1 MTVTSEIFRNLA
13 KALALT
19 VILLVPSSG
28 YAQEMGKKEPVRR
41 VYTNSF
47 KDNWEFSFGVE
58 YLSFYSQY
66 EKNLDLS
73 KSPFKSYRAN
83 FGAAATIGK
92 WFTPEIGLRTK
103 ASGYWG
109 KAVVSDNAE
118 TNAIRFY
125 SIQEQAMVNLSNLI
139 LGYDP
144 DRLYNCIPYVGAGF
158 VRNCTYNDNSFGLGF
173 GIHNSFRINDQI
185 KAHADLGM
193 TFAGNSQMRPMQD
206 SPDFQLGRYKWVSLE
221 IGLTFALGRSTWGHA
236 KRTTPVITNPVTV
249 PEIADEEEI
258 ETTRIM
264 ASGPVPSGMV
274 LVPRGHIRMGL
285 DKKDPLWGGQFPVRD
300 VSVDDFYMDRTEVT
314 NSQYHEFIQDV
325 IDSIVVQRLGDPYY
339 QGDINRVMGSLYI
352 TNPVTGERNIDTRQI
367 NYCYEVYD
375 YNEAVKRRNRMDP
388 YERNLNTDITVDP
401 DEVVMISKDTAYV
414 DHSGRIVRETIERP
428 LSGPYDFLNTYIV
441 NIYPDTTCWVNDFPN
456 ADNEMYARYY
466 FSHPDYRDYPVVGVS
481 WEQANAYCA
490 WRTEKMMEQLGDDYR
505 DVQKFRLPTEAEW
518 EYAARGR
525 SQNEFPW
532 EKVAAGKNKGM
543 FYANFMPD
551 NGDFTKDGNII
562 TSRVGTYPSNSLGLF
577 DMAGNVAE
585 WTSTAYTASGI
596 EAMNAINP
604 QLSYNAAI
612 EDPYRLKKKSVR
624 GGSWK
629 DPESHIKS
637 AWRTAEYQNQPRSY
651 IGFRC
656 VRSIATTPSE
666 RTVLTKSVS
675 SSKKTR

>member
-1 MTVTSEIFRNLA
+1 M
-13 KALALT
+13 
-19 VILLVPSSG
+19 PSSSE
-28 YAQEMGKKEPVRR
+28 AQETERQLPVRS

-47 KDNWEFSFGVE
+47 RDNWEFSFGVE

-109 KAVVSDNAE
+109 KAVISDDAE
-118 TNAIRFY
+118 KNAIRFY
-125 SIQEQAMVNLSNLI
+125 AIQEQAMLNLSNLI
-139 LGYDP
+139 AGYNP
-144 DRLYNCIPYVGAGF
+144 DRLYSCIPYAGAGF
-158 VRNCTYNDNSFGLGF
+158 VRNCTYNDNSFGLGL
-173 GIHNSFRINDQI
+173 GVLNSFRINDQI
-185 KAHADLGM
+185 KAHADLGL
-193 TFAGNSQMRPMQD
+193 TFAGNSQLRELGGA
-206 SPDFQLGRYKWVSLE
+206 PDFQLGRYKWLSLE
-221 IGLTFALGRSTWGHA
+221 IGLTFNLGRSTWGHA
-236 KRTTPVITNPVTV
+236 KRTTPVITNPVNV
-249 PEIADEEEI
+249 PDLTGGEEEI
-258 ETTRIM
+258 ETARIM
-264 ASGPVPSGMV
+264 ATGPIPSGMV
-274 LVPRGHIRMGL
+274 LVPRGHIRMGM

-314 NSQYHEFIQDV
+314 NTQYKEFIQDV
-325 IDSIVVQRLGDPYY
+325 IDSIIVQRLGDPYY
-339 QGDINRVMGSLYI
+339 QGSMQQVMESLYI
-352 TNPVTGERNIDTRQI
+352 INPVTGEKNIDTRQI

-375 YNEAVKRRNRMDP
+375 YNEAVKRRNRIDP
-388 YERNLNTDITVDP
+388 YERNLNTDVTVDP
-401 DEVVMISKDTAYV
+401 NEVVMISKDTAYI
-414 DHSGRIVRETIERP
+414 DSSGRIIRETIERP

-466 FSHPDYRDYPVVGVS
+466 FSHPDYRDYPVVGVT

-490 WRTEKMMEQLGDDYR
+490 WRTEKMMEQLGDRYR

-532 EKVAAGKNKGM
+532 EKMAAGKGKGM

-551 NGDFTKDGNII
+551 DGDFTKDGNII
-562 TSRVGTYPSNSLGLF
+562 TSRVGTYPSNTLGLF

-596 EAMNAINP
+596 ESMNAINP

-637 AWRTAEYQNQPRSY
+637 AWRSAEYQNQPRSY

-666 RTVLTKSVS
+666 RTVITRTV
-675 SSKKTR
+675 SSKKK